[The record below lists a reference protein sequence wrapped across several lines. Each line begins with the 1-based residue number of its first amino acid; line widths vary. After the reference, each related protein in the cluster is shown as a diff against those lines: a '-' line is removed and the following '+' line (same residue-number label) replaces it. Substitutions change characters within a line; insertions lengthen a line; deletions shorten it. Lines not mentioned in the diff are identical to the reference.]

1 MLMVTMSAKRF
12 HNLSKDQRGFTIVEL
27 VITIGIC
34 GIIVPVLAAGLTTLT
49 LINNRSRDLA
59 LANIT
64 AQNKAELLRS
74 SGYNSIATG
83 TTDFSS
89 DLPSTL
95 SNPKSGSYTVTVPE
109 AGVKEIV
116 INISYKD
123 FNSTRNATYKTKVS
137 EIGINQ

>member
-1 MLMVTMSAKRF
+1 MRVKVAKD
-12 HNLSKDQRGFTIVEL
+12 NQGFTVVEL
-27 VITIGIC
+27 IITIAIC

-59 LANIT
+59 LANMM

-74 SGYNSIATG
+74 SGYNSITEG
-83 TTDFSS
+83 TTYFTG

-95 SNPKSGSYTVTVPE
+95 SDPKSASYTVTTPE
-109 AGVKEIV
+109 AGIKEVVIV
-116 INISYKD
+116 ISYKD
-123 FNSTRNATYKTKVS
+123 INSTRTVNYQTKVS